1 MRSITEGALT
11 FHFPDGWQATKFD
24 TWSFYRKQFQR
35 VCGGAKAID
44 ILAIDSDSR
53 LWAIEVKDYRKHPR
67 TKTIDLANEVACK
80 VRDSLAALVAASVN
94 ANDADEKELSR
105 AALACNKIRVVLH
118 LEQSRHHSKPLF
130 LRVYNPANVKQKL
143 KQLIKAIDPHP
154 QVMET
159 GGPGNPGWSVTRR
172 SPPC

>member
-1 MRSITEGALT
+1 MPSITEGALT

-24 TWSFYRKQFQR
+24 TWSFYRNQFQR
-35 VCGGAKAID
+35 VCGGTKAID

-53 LWAIEVKDYRKHPR
+53 LWVIEVKDYPEYPR

-94 ANDADEKELSR
+94 ANDTDEKELSR
-105 AALACNKIRVVLH
+105 AALACNQIRVVLH
-118 LEQSRHHSKPLF
+118 LEQPKHHSKLF
-130 LRVYNPANVKQKL
+130 PRVYNLANVTQNL

-159 GGPGNPGWSVTRR
+159 GGLGNPGWSVT
-172 SPPC
+172 